1 MACYGLTYNNQG
13 IVVMGFRENH
23 LGTLQA
29 IRGGFTSQFDL
40 FQVSENDL
48 RDVN

>member
-1 MACYGLTYNNQG
+1 MLGLSTYNNQG
-13 IVVMGFRENH
+13 IVAMGLGEDH

-29 IRGGFTSQFDL
+29 IRGGFTGQFDL